1 MVSATGEPVG
11 EQLRDGGVGQ
21 VEDLLEPAPAEW
33 DRALFGVTVEARRL
47 TFGNIDLGSWRE
59 VTRRGRVLT
68 KGVRLLAVAR

>member
-1 MVSATGEPVG
+1 MT
-11 EQLRDGGVGQ
+11 
-21 VEDLLEPAPAEW
+21 APAGGLDWGEAE
-33 DRALFGVTVEARRL
+33 RRQRRLELLVAPGLVEARRL